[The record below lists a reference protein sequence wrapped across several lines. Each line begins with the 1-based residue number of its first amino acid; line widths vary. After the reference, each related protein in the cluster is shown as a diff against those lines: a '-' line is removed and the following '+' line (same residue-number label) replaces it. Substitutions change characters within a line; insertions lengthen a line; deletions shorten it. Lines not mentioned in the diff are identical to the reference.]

1 MLVAW
6 MPEYNK
12 AIPAGNNKCWTSMT
26 PMKIYKEEINQ
37 QKIKDSQTQSP
48 VVSIK
53 VGLILFH
60 NPRKILVFLLI

>member
-1 MLVAW
+1 
-6 MPEYNK
+6 
-12 AIPAGNNKCWTSMT
+12 MT